1 MEGLW
6 GSTPVSRATLDHLVA
21 RLAYEET
28 SRCYNPTTTTTLNGE
43 ALAREAFTALYVAA
57 ATKQRREKDETS
69 ENGLISGDS
78 SLLRGNLRGNM
89 RGESVRAGKR
99 PLKAL
104 SAAEKMGAIRR
115 VHVGESKA
123 SVARDIGVPES
134 TLRGWCKSE
143 SKIRDMA
150 RNSSTPDSEVHS
162 PASSSGINLAATA
175 MTASTTHSSEDE
187 TGPAAKRA
195 KLDHSM
201 GAGTASSYGIN
212 ENSENDARLDTS
224 SKIDYMSF
232 MASMAA
238 MRPEN
243 SALLLQ
249 QLSLLSGVNGTNNI
263 AKSLLSLQ
271 SGLPHSSTVGL
282 VENGLQYTK
291 GSNKVSRHSVS
302 AIAPTHVDSVTK
314 TGARKSLPAAA
325 EAPAT
330 PVPASPRITNDHSV
344 GAPRIDTKNNKKDN
358 SPPSMFKKTDESL
371 WNWLTQQQQLMGQQ
385 SASFNP
391 SIGSND
397 GSWFWQYYKQ
407 CGFSSNS
414 PTPLSSTPVA
424 KKSPSKTRAL
434 LDNVLC
440 NNNNNENVKRSL
452 NIDGIE
458 ADSHRDDEQSLSTE
472 EAIKHGEQFFKWLD
486 TCSDPAVTRLQI
498 IQFKYLLDNLKSYRK
513 KTSSPTLSYKQ
524 SRK

>member
-1 MEGLW
+1 
-6 GSTPVSRATLDHLVA
+6 
-21 RLAYEET
+21 
-28 SRCYNPTTTTTLNGE
+28 
-43 ALAREAFTALYVAA
+43 
-57 ATKQRREKDETS
+57 
-69 ENGLISGDS
+69 
-78 SLLRGNLRGNM
+78 M
-89 RGESVRAGKR
+89 RGESARPGKR
-99 PLKAL
+99 PLRAL
-104 SAAEKMGAIRR
+104 SASEKMEAIQR
-115 VHVGESKA
+115 VHEGESKA

-143 SKIRDMA
+143 HKIRGMA

-162 PASSSGINLAATA
+162 PASSSGTNLAATA
-175 MTASTTHSSEDE
+175 MAASTTHSSEDE
-187 TGPAAKRA
+187 AGPAAKRA
-195 KLDHSM
+195 KIDQSM
-201 GAGTASSYGIN
+201 GANMPPSSYGIN
-212 ENSENDARLDTS
+212 ENSENDSRLDAS
-224 SKIDYMSF
+224 SKIDYMSL
-232 MASMAA
+232 MTSMAT

-249 QLSLLSGVNGTNNI
+249 QLGLLSGAGGASNI

-271 SGLPHSSTVGL
+271 TGLPHSSTVGL

-291 GSNKVSRHSVS
+291 ASNKLSRHSIS
-302 AIAPTHVDSVTK
+302 AIAPTQIDSVTK

-330 PVPASPRITNDHSV
+330 PVPASPRKTNENMV
-344 GAPRIDTKNNKKDN
+344 GAPRIDAKNNKKDN
-358 SPPSMFKKTDESL
+358 GNPHGMKKPDESL

-391 SIGSND
+391 SVGPHD

-407 CGFSSNS
+407 CGFSLTS
-414 PTPLSSTPVA
+414 PTSIAATPVA

-452 NIDGIE
+452 NMDEIE

-472 EAIKHGEQFFKWLD
+472 EAIEHGEKFFKWLD
-486 TCSDPAVTRLQI
+486 RCSDPAVTRLQI
-498 IQFKYLLDNLKSYRK
+498 MQFKYLLDNLKSCRK
-513 KTSSPTLSYKQ
+513 KTSSAPLSHKQ